1 MIGRNKNAETAFA
14 MAMKLVGGDTQ
25 QVSEETQQA
34 IWDKC
39 HADKSIQDAVQLYLY
54 STPAYQPKA
63 LYKLHQK
70 IVEVVS

>member
-70 IVEVVS
+70 IVEAVS